1 MSKQI
6 IGVFAAD
13 QIPFHRST
21 PFGFIVNTDP
31 QSLPGKHWI
40 ACYVDSNNVLE
51 IFDSYGNSSN
61 IRSLFINRYMKDFH
75 RTMINPQ
82 RLQSSNSRTIQETPR
97 WNLGLCA
104 KRDKEGENKEKR
116 LMVASI
122 EEKACVVIIELV
134 RCLDNDTGHGIRI
147 KMMVVNVMHE
157 REKVNKTIVM
167 SQAVLVDKG
176 GQSHV
181 SHDSPVPSP
190 SAYSRPEIESD
201 VDQSYMSDRI
211 VYFYQSNGADLDFT

>member
-1 MSKQI
+1 MNTHQIQCAIDCEQEMSKQI

-75 RTMINPQ
+75 RTMINPK
-82 RLQSSNSRTIQETPR
+82 RLQSSNSRVCGQYC
-97 WNLGLCA
+97 LFY
-104 KRDKEGENKEKR
+104 
-116 LMVASI
+116 LMCRCRGYTMTDITNIFSQDF
-122 EEKACVVIIELV
+122 EL
-134 RCLDNDTGHGIRI
+134 NDQYVFDFIDTRFYCCMYTSSGFCQ
-147 KMMVVNVMHE
+147 MC
-157 REKVNKTIVM
+157 VNKI
-167 SQAVLVDKG
+167 
-176 GQSHV
+176 
-181 SHDSPVPSP
+181 
-190 SAYSRPEIESD
+190 
-201 VDQSYMSDRI
+201 
-211 VYFYQSNGADLDFT
+211 